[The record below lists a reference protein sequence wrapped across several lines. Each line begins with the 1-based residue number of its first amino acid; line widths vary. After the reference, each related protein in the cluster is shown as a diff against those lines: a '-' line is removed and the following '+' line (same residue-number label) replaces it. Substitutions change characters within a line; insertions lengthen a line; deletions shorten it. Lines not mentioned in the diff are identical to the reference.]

1 MTRNRKM
8 PDHWYA
14 TRSSQPRWSQDW
26 QHQRNAV
33 NPLRVGHSTSHR
45 QTTPQQ
51 VTTKPAPPSPQQPQ
65 EPRRRFTF
73 GWTFWVTM
81 TILVS
86 GGIGFSSVALL
97 LKLPA
102 VPNCPSIFWPTA
114 SASVRI
120 YCGQLAANKRTTKD
134 LLEAIALIDALPKD
148 HPLRPEINRHI
159 EEWSVEILA
168 IGEEKFQAGQLEEAI
183 EIANRI
189 PRDVPAF
196 TLVKE
201 QIKEWETLWEKASGI
216 YEQAEE
222 HLRQSNWTLAFRE
235 AVKLTTIDNQYWAA
249 VKYTQLV
256 DLIQIGRDDSQ
267 KLDQAYRLSKS
278 GRVDDILKAIQAAE
292 KITPKSFA
300 YKEAQDLI
308 AESGNKLLK
317 LATSRLEQRNWQGVL
332 EIANKLPASVK
343 LPDVKAD
350 LIDLANA
357 ISTAESGS
365 SGDLEIAIASVQ
377 KLGTDRPLY
386 DEGQELIDRWQRE
399 LEDVARLERARAFA
413 SSGLVSDLQIA
424 IAEAQLIPSP
434 NPRYQE
440 ARAEIS
446 QWTRQIQTLED
457 QPYLD
462 RATQLASFG
471 GVQSLQEA
479 IQEARQIAPNR
490 ALYSEAQSNI
500 KDWTRTVQRLEDQ
513 PYLDRAT
520 QLANLGRAESL
531 KQAIQEA
538 RRIAPNRAL
547 YPEAQSKIKDWTRT
561 VQRLEDQPYLDQA
574 RTLANSG
581 NLSAAIAAAEQ
592 IKSGR
597 VLYGEAQNLIKG
609 WKTEVLGQQR
619 LQQAYQSGTLGTPNA
634 IVEAI
639 RLARQVPSSAKVRG
653 DAVSAVNRWSYQ
665 LLALAQDRAA
675 FSLTQAIQ
683 LAKMIPSGTEA
694 YNAAQASIQEWQRIL
709 EPPPPLVVVP
719 PGNDAQPS
727 LEPPEHELPL
737 DN

>member
-1 MTRNRKM
+1 MTKNRKM

-14 TRSSQPRWSQDW
+14 TRSSQPRWSQDLP
-26 QHQRNAV
+26 HQRNAV
-33 NPLRVGHSTSHR
+33 DPHRVGHSTSPR
-45 QTTPQQ
+45 QTTPQQGQTTPQQ
-51 VTTKPAPPSPQQPQ
+51 VTTKPPAHSPQQPKK
-65 EPRRRFTF
+65 PRRSFTF
-73 GWTFWVTM
+73 GWAFWVVVIM
-81 TILVS
+81 VVS
-86 GGIGFSSVALL
+86 GGMGFASVALL

-114 SASVRI
+114 SASVRL
-120 YCGQLAANKRTTKD
+120 YCAQLAANKRTTKD

-196 TLVKE
+196 MLVKE
-201 QIKEWETLWEKASGI
+201 QIKEWETLWQKASGI

-249 VKYTQLV
+249 VKYNQLV

-267 KLDQAYRLSKS
+267 KLDEAYKLSKS
-278 GRVDDILKAIQAAE
+278 GRVDDILKAIEAAE

-357 ISTAESGS
+357 ISLAESGS

-377 KLGTDRPLY
+377 KLSPDRPLY
-386 DEGQELIDRWQRE
+386 NEGQELIDRWQRE
-399 LEDVARLERARAFA
+399 IEDVARLERARAFA
-413 SSGLVSDLQIA
+413 ISGLINDLQIA
-424 IAEAQLIPSP
+424 IAEAKLIPNR

-446 QWTRQIQTLED
+446 QWTRQIQTIED

-462 RATQLASFG
+462 RATQIASFG
-471 GVQSLQEA
+471 GVQSLRE
-479 IQEARQIAPNR
+479 
-490 ALYSEAQSNI
+490 
-500 KDWTRTVQRLEDQ
+500 
-513 PYLDRAT
+513 
-520 QLANLGRAESL
+520 
-531 KQAIQEA
+531 AIQEA

-547 YPEAQSKIKDWTRT
+547 YSEAQSKIKDWTRT

-597 VLYGEAQNLIKG
+597 VLYGEAQSLIKG

-619 LQQAYQSGTLGTPNA
+619 LQQAYQAATPGTPEA
-634 IVEAI
+634 VAEAI

-675 FSLTQAIQ
+675 LSLTEAIR

-694 YNAAQASIQEWQRIL
+694 YNAAQVQIQGWQKIL

-719 PGNDAQPS
+719 PSTDAQPP

>member
-1 MTRNRKM
+1 MTKNRKM

-14 TRSSQPRWSQDW
+14 TRSSQPSWSQDW

-33 NPLRVGHSTSHR
+33 DPHRVGHSTSHR
-45 QTTPQQ
+45 QATPQP
-51 VTTKPAPPSPQQPQ
+51 VTTKPAPPSPQQPK
-65 EPRRRFTF
+65 EPKRRFTF
-73 GWTFWVTM
+73 GWAFWVVVIM
-81 TILVS
+81 VVS
-86 GGIGFSSVALL
+86 GGMGFASVALL

-120 YCGQLAANKRTTKD
+120 YCAQLAANKRTTKD

-159 EEWSVEILA
+159 EEWSIEILA

-201 QIKEWETLWEKASGI
+201 QIKEWETLWQKASGI

-222 HLRQSNWTLAFRE
+222 QLRQSNWTLAFRE

-249 VKYTQLV
+249 VKYNQLV

-267 KLDQAYRLSKS
+267 KLDEAYKLSKS
-278 GRVDDILKAIQAAE
+278 GRVDDILKAIEAAE

-332 EIANKLPASVK
+332 DIANKLPASVK

-357 ISTAESGS
+357 ISLAESGS
-365 SGDLEIAIASVQ
+365 IGDLEIAIASAQ

-399 LEDVARLERARAFA
+399 IEDVARLERARTFA

-424 IAEAQLIPSP
+424 IAEAKLIPNR

-446 QWTRQIQTLED
+446 QWTRQIQTIED

-471 GVQSLQEA
+471 GVQSLRE
-479 IQEARQIAPNR
+479 
-490 ALYSEAQSNI
+490 
-500 KDWTRTVQRLEDQ
+500 
-513 PYLDRAT
+513 
-520 QLANLGRAESL
+520 
-531 KQAIQEA
+531 AIQEA

-547 YPEAQSKIKDWTRT
+547 HSEAQSKIKDWTRT

-581 NLSAAIAAAEQ
+581 NLPAAIAAAEQ

-597 VLYGEAQNLIKG
+597 VLYGEAQSLVKG

-619 LQQAYQSGTLGTPNA
+619 LQQAYQAATPGTPDA

-665 LLALAQDRAA
+665 LLALSQDRAA
-675 FSLTQAIQ
+675 LSLTEAIR

-694 YNAAQASIQEWQRIL
+694 YNAAQVQIQEWQKIL

-719 PGNDAQPS
+719 PGTDAQPA

-737 DN
+737 DNN

>member
-14 TRSSQPRWSQDW
+14 TRSSQPSWSQDW
-26 QHQRNAV
+26 QHQKGAV
-33 NPLRVGHSTSHR
+33 DPHRVGHSASYVH
-45 QTTPQQ
+45 TTPQQ
-51 VTTKPAPPSPQQPQ
+51 VATKPATPSPKQPK

-73 GWTFWVTM
+73 GWAFWMVVIM
-81 TILVS
+81 LVS
-86 GGIGFSSVALL
+86 GGMGFASVALL

-114 SASVRI
+114 SASVRL
-120 YCGQLAANKRTTKD
+120 YCAQLAANKRTTKD
-134 LLEAIALIDALPKD
+134 LLEAIALVDALPKD

-168 IGEEKFQAGQLEEAI
+168 IGEEQFQAGQLEEAI

-196 TLVKE
+196 MLVKE
-201 QIKEWETLWEKASGI
+201 QIKEWETLWQKASGI

-249 VKYTQLV
+249 VKYNQLV

-267 KLDQAYRLSKS
+267 KLDEAYRLSKT
-278 GRVDDILKAIQAAE
+278 GRVDDILKAIEAAE

-332 EIANKLPASVK
+332 DIANKLPASVK

-357 ISTAESGS
+357 ISLAESGTS
-365 SGDLEIAIASVQ
+365 EDLEIAIASVQ

-399 LEDVARLERARAFA
+399 IEDVARLERARTFA

-424 IAEAQLIPSP
+424 IAEAKLIPNR

-446 QWTRQIQTLED
+446 QWTRQIQTIED

-471 GVQSLQEA
+471 GVQSLRE
-479 IQEARQIAPNR
+479 
-490 ALYSEAQSNI
+490 
-500 KDWTRTVQRLEDQ
+500 
-513 PYLDRAT
+513 
-520 QLANLGRAESL
+520 
-531 KQAIQEA
+531 AIQEA

-547 YPEAQSKIKDWTRT
+547 YQEAQSKIKDWTRT

-619 LQQAYQSGTLGTPNA
+619 LQQAYRAATPGTPDA

-675 FSLTQAIQ
+675 LSLTEAIR

-709 EPPPPLVVVP
+709 EPPPPPVLVP
-719 PGNDAQPS
+719 QGTDAQPS
-727 LEPPEHELPL
+727 LELPEHELPL

>member
-1 MTRNRKM
+1 MSRKREV
-8 PDHWYA
+8 PDHWHA
-14 TRSSQPRWSQDW
+14 TWSAQPSWSQDL
-26 QHQRNAV
+26 QHQRSAV
-33 NPLRVGHSTSHR
+33 NPHQVGHSASYR
-45 QTTPQQ
+45 QTTPPK
-51 VTTKPAPPSPQQPQ
+51 VATKPAPPSPKQPK

-73 GWTFWVTM
+73 GGWAFWVAVI
-81 TILVS
+81 ILVS
-86 GGIGFSSVALL
+86 GGIGFSAVALL

-114 SASVRI
+114 SASVRL
-120 YCGQLAANKRTTKD
+120 YCAQLAANKRTTKD

-196 TLVKE
+196 KLVKE
-201 QIKEWETLWEKASGI
+201 QIEAWQTLWQKASGI

-222 HLRQSNWTLAFRE
+222 QLRQSNWTLAFRE

-249 VKYTQLV
+249 VKYNQLV

-267 KLDQAYRLSKS
+267 KLDEAYRLSKT
-278 GRVDDILKAIQAAE
+278 GRVDDILKAIEAAE

-308 AESGNKLLK
+308 AECGNKLLK

-357 ISTAESGS
+357 LSSAESGS
-365 SGDLEIAIASVQ
+365 VGDLEIAIASVQ

-386 DEGQELIDRWQRE
+386 DKGQELIDRWQRE
-399 LEDVARLERARAFA
+399 IEDVARLERARAFA
-413 SSGLVSDLQIA
+413 SSGLISDLQIA
-424 IAEAQLIPSP
+424 IAEARLIPNR

-446 QWTRQIQTLED
+446 QWTRRIQTIED

-471 GVQSLQEA
+471 GAESLQE
-479 IQEARQIAPNR
+479 
-490 ALYSEAQSNI
+490 
-500 KDWTRTVQRLEDQ
+500 
-513 PYLDRAT
+513 
-520 QLANLGRAESL
+520 
-531 KQAIQEA
+531 AIQEA

-547 YPEAQSKIKDWTRT
+547 HSEAQSKINDWTRT
-561 VQRLEDQPYLDQA
+561 VQRLQDQPYLDNA

-581 NLSAAIAAAEQ
+581 NLPAAIAAAEQ

-597 VLYGEAQNLIKG
+597 VLYGEAQSLIKG

-619 LQQAYQSGTLGTPNA
+619 LQQAYQAATPGTPEA
-634 IVEAI
+634 VAEAI

-665 LLALAQDRAA
+665 LLALAQDRAV
-675 FSLTQAIQ
+675 FSLTEAIR

-694 YNAAQASIQEWQRIL
+694 YNAAQVQIQGWQKIL

-719 PGNDAQPS
+719 PSTDAPLS

-737 DN
+737 DDN

>member
-14 TRSSQPRWSQDW
+14 TRSSQPSWNQDW
-26 QHQRNAV
+26 QHQRSVADAN
-33 NPLRVGHSTSHR
+33 RIGHSTSRH
-45 QTTPQQ
+45 TTPQP
-51 VTTKPAPPSPQQPQ
+51 VATKPTAPSPQQPKK
-65 EPRRRFTF
+65 PKRRFTY
-73 GWTFWVTM
+73 GWAFWVVVIM
-81 TILVS
+81 VVS
-86 GGIGFSSVALL
+86 GGMGFASVALL

-114 SASVRI
+114 SASVRL
-120 YCGQLAANKRTTKD
+120 YCAQLAANKRTTQD

-168 IGEEKFQAGQLEEAI
+168 IGEEQFQAGQLSEAI
-183 EIANRI
+183 KIANQI

-201 QIKEWETLWEKASGI
+201 QIKAWETLWQEAEGI
-216 YEQAEE
+216 YEKAEE

-267 KLDQAYRLSKS
+267 KLDEAYRLSKT
-278 GRVDDILKAIQAAE
+278 GRVDDILKAIEAAE

-308 AESGNKLLK
+308 AECGNQLLK
-317 LATSRLEQRNWQGVL
+317 LATNRLEQRNWQGVL
-332 EIANKLPASVK
+332 EIANKLPASVN

-357 ISTAESGS
+357 ISTAESGT

-377 KLGTDRPLY
+377 KLGADRPLY
-386 DEGQELIDRWQRE
+386 DEGQELINRWQRE
-399 LEDVARLERARAFA
+399 IEDVARLERARAFA
-413 SSGLVSDLQIA
+413 SSGLVSDLQTA
-424 IAEAQLIPSP
+424 IAEAQLIPNR

-440 ARAEIS
+440 AQAEIS
-446 QWTRQIQTLED
+446 QWRSRIQTIED

-471 GVQSLQEA
+471 GAESLQEA
-479 IQEARQIAPNR
+479 IQEAR
-490 ALYSEAQSNI
+490 
-500 KDWTRTVQRLEDQ
+500 
-513 PYLDRAT
+513 
-520 QLANLGRAESL
+520 
-531 KQAIQEA
+531 
-538 RRIAPNRAL
+538 RINPGRAL

-561 VQRLEDQPYLDQA
+561 VQRLQDQPYLDQA

-581 NLSAAIAAAEQ
+581 NLSAAVAAAEQ
-592 IKSGR
+592 IQSGR
-597 VLYGEAQNLIKG
+597 VLYGEAQRLIKG
-609 WKTEVLGQQR
+609 WKTEILGQQR
-619 LQQAYQSGTLGTPNA
+619 LQQAYQTATPGTPEA

-639 RLARQVPSSAKVRG
+639 RLARQVPSSAKARG

-675 FSLTQAIQ
+675 FSLTEAIR

-694 YNAAQASIQEWQRIL
+694 YNAAQVQIRGWEKSL
-709 EPPPPLVVVP
+709 EPPPPLIVVP
-719 PGNDAQPS
+719 PGADAQPS
-727 LEPPEHELPL
+727 PEHQLIPE
-737 DN
+737 N

>member
-8 PDHWYA
+8 PNHWYA

-26 QHQRNAV
+26 QHQKNAV
-33 NPLRVGHSTSHR
+33 DPHRVGHSTSHR

-51 VTTKPAPPSPQQPQ
+51 VTTKPAPPSPQQPK
-65 EPRRRFTF
+65 EPRRRFTL
-73 GWTFWVTM
+73 GWTFWM
-81 TILVS
+81 TVIILVS

-114 SASVRI
+114 SASVRL
-120 YCGQLAANKRTTKD
+120 YCSQLAANKRTTKD

-201 QIKEWETLWEKASGI
+201 QIKEWETLWQKASGI

-249 VKYTQLV
+249 VKYNQLV

-267 KLDQAYRLSKS
+267 KLDEAYRLSKT
-278 GRVDDILKAIQAAE
+278 GRVDDILKAIEAAE

-357 ISTAESGS
+357 ISLAESGS
-365 SGDLEIAIASVQ
+365 IGDLEIAIASAQ

-399 LEDVARLERARAFA
+399 IEDVARLERARTFA

-424 IAEAQLIPSP
+424 IAEAKLIPSR

-446 QWTRQIQTLED
+446 QWTRQIQTIED

-471 GVQSLQEA
+471 GVQSLRE
-479 IQEARQIAPNR
+479 
-490 ALYSEAQSNI
+490 
-500 KDWTRTVQRLEDQ
+500 
-513 PYLDRAT
+513 
-520 QLANLGRAESL
+520 
-531 KQAIQEA
+531 AIQEA

-547 YPEAQSKIKDWTRT
+547 YSEAQSKIKDWTRT

-597 VLYGEAQNLIKG
+597 VLYGEAQSLIKG

-619 LQQAYQSGTLGTPNA
+619 LQQAYRAATPGTPDA

-675 FSLTQAIQ
+675 LSLTEAIR

-694 YNAAQASIQEWQRIL
+694 YSAAQVSIQEWQRIL

-719 PGNDAQPS
+719 QGTDAQPP

-737 DN
+737 DDN

>member
-1 MTRNRKM
+1 MSRKREV
-8 PDHWYA
+8 PDHWHA
-14 TRSSQPRWSQDW
+14 TWSAQPSWSQDL
-26 QHQRNAV
+26 QHQRSAV
-33 NPLRVGHSTSHR
+33 NPHQVGHSASYR
-45 QTTPQQ
+45 QTTPQK
-51 VTTKPAPPSPQQPQ
+51 VATKPAPPSPKQPK

-73 GWTFWVTM
+73 GGWAFWVAVI
-81 TILVS
+81 ILVS
-86 GGIGFSSVALL
+86 GGIGFSAVALL

-102 VPNCPSIFWPTA
+102 LPNCPSIFWPTA
-114 SASVRI
+114 SASVRL
-120 YCGQLAANKRTTKD
+120 YCAQLAANKRTTKD

-196 TLVKE
+196 KLVKE
-201 QIKEWETLWEKASGI
+201 QIEAWQTLWQKASGI

-222 HLRQSNWTLAFRE
+222 QLRQSNWTLAFRE

-249 VKYTQLV
+249 VKYNQLV

-267 KLDQAYRLSKS
+267 KLDEAYRLSKT
-278 GRVDDILKAIQAAE
+278 GRVDDILKAIEAAE

-357 ISTAESGS
+357 LSSAESGS
-365 SGDLEIAIASVQ
+365 VGDLEIAIASVQ

-386 DEGQELIDRWQRE
+386 DKGQELIDRWQRE
-399 LEDVARLERARAFA
+399 IEDVARLERARAFA
-413 SSGLVSDLQIA
+413 SSGLISDLQIA
-424 IAEAQLIPSP
+424 IAEAQLIPSR

-446 QWTRQIQTLED
+446 QWTRRIQTIED

-471 GVQSLQEA
+471 GAESLQE
-479 IQEARQIAPNR
+479 
-490 ALYSEAQSNI
+490 
-500 KDWTRTVQRLEDQ
+500 
-513 PYLDRAT
+513 
-520 QLANLGRAESL
+520 
-531 KQAIQEA
+531 AIQEA
-538 RRIAPNRAL
+538 RRIAPNRTL
-547 YPEAQSKIKDWTRT
+547 YPEAQSKINDWTRT
-561 VQRLEDQPYLDQA
+561 VQRLQDQPYLDNA

-581 NLSAAIAAAEQ
+581 NLPAAIAAAEQ

-597 VLYGEAQNLIKG
+597 VLYGEAQSLIKG

-619 LQQAYQSGTLGTPNA
+619 LQQAYQAATPGTPEA
-634 IVEAI
+634 VAEAI

-675 FSLTQAIQ
+675 FSLTEAIR

-694 YNAAQASIQEWQRIL
+694 YNAAQVQIQGWQKIL

-719 PGNDAQPS
+719 PSTDAPLS

-737 DN
+737 DDN

>member
-1 MTRNRKM
+1 MTKNRKM

-14 TRSSQPRWSQDW
+14 TRSSQSSWSQDW

-33 NPLRVGHSTSHR
+33 DPHRVGHSTSHR
-45 QTTPQQ
+45 QATPQP
-51 VTTKPAPPSPQQPQ
+51 VTTKPAPPSPQQPK
-65 EPRRRFTF
+65 EPKRRFTF
-73 GWTFWVTM
+73 GWAFWVVVIM
-81 TILVS
+81 VVS
-86 GGIGFSSVALL
+86 GGMGFASVALL

-120 YCGQLAANKRTTKD
+120 YCAQLAANKRTTKD

-201 QIKEWETLWEKASGI
+201 QIKAWETLWKKASGI

-222 HLRQSNWTLAFRE
+222 QLRQSNWTLAFRE

-249 VKYTQLV
+249 VKYNQLV

-267 KLDQAYRLSKS
+267 KLDEAYKLSKS
-278 GRVDDILKAIQAAE
+278 GRVDDILKAIEAAE

-357 ISTAESGS
+357 ISRAESGS

-399 LEDVARLERARAFA
+399 IEDVARLERARTFA

-424 IAEAQLIPSP
+424 IAEAKLIPNR

-446 QWTRQIQTLED
+446 QWTRQIQTIED

-471 GVQSLQEA
+471 GVQSLRE
-479 IQEARQIAPNR
+479 
-490 ALYSEAQSNI
+490 
-500 KDWTRTVQRLEDQ
+500 
-513 PYLDRAT
+513 
-520 QLANLGRAESL
+520 
-531 KQAIQEA
+531 AIQEA
-538 RRIAPNRAL
+538 RRIVPNRAL
-547 YPEAQSKIKDWTRT
+547 YSEAQSKIKDWTRT

-597 VLYGEAQNLIKG
+597 VLYGEAQSLVKG

-619 LQQAYQSGTLGTPNA
+619 LQQAYQAATPGTPDA

-675 FSLTQAIQ
+675 ISLTEAIR

-694 YNAAQASIQEWQRIL
+694 YNAAQVQIQGWQKIL
-709 EPPPPLVVVP
+709 EPPPPLIVVP
-719 PGNDAQPS
+719 PSTDAQPA

-737 DN
+737 DNN

>member
-1 MTRNRKM
+1 MTKNRKM

-14 TRSSQPRWSQDW
+14 TRSSQSSWSQDW

-33 NPLRVGHSTSHR
+33 DPHRVGHSTSHR
-45 QTTPQQ
+45 QATPQP
-51 VTTKPAPPSPQQPQ
+51 VTTKPAPPSPQQPK
-65 EPRRRFTF
+65 EPKRRFTF
-73 GWTFWVTM
+73 GWAFWVVVIM
-81 TILVS
+81 VVS
-86 GGIGFSSVALL
+86 GGMGFASVALL

-120 YCGQLAANKRTTKD
+120 YCAQLAANKRTTKD

-201 QIKEWETLWEKASGI
+201 QIKAWETLWKKASGI

-222 HLRQSNWTLAFRE
+222 QLRQSNWTLAFRE

-249 VKYTQLV
+249 VKYNQLV

-267 KLDQAYRLSKS
+267 KLDEAYKLSKS
-278 GRVDDILKAIQAAE
+278 GRVDDILKAIEAAE

-357 ISTAESGS
+357 ISRAESGS

-377 KLGTDRPLY
+377 KLGADRPLY

-399 LEDVARLERARAFA
+399 IEDVARLERARTFA

-424 IAEAQLIPSP
+424 IAEAKLIPNR

-446 QWTRQIQTLED
+446 QWTRQIQTIED

-471 GVQSLQEA
+471 GVQSLRE
-479 IQEARQIAPNR
+479 
-490 ALYSEAQSNI
+490 
-500 KDWTRTVQRLEDQ
+500 
-513 PYLDRAT
+513 
-520 QLANLGRAESL
+520 
-531 KQAIQEA
+531 AIQEA
-538 RRIAPNRAL
+538 RRIVPNRAL
-547 YPEAQSKIKDWTRT
+547 YSEAQSKIKDWTRT

-597 VLYGEAQNLIKG
+597 VLYGEAQSLVKG

-619 LQQAYQSGTLGTPNA
+619 LQQAYQAATPGTPDA

-675 FSLTQAIQ
+675 ISLTEAIR

-694 YNAAQASIQEWQRIL
+694 YNAAQVQIQGWQKIL
-709 EPPPPLVVVP
+709 EPPPPLIVVP
-719 PGNDAQPS
+719 PSTDAQPA

-737 DN
+737 DNN